1 MGDVSKAAK
10 VDLVVVG
17 GGLVG
22 LMAALKLSHAT
33 RTKGLTLGLVAPKT
47 GSSDPRTTAMLMPS
61 INMLEEL
68 EVWDAIKPRT
78 APLKT
83 MRLIDGSKRLVRAPV
98 TDFRS
103 SEMDLEAFGYN
114 VPNADMITLLEEKIA
129 DINSI
134 VRFDGRVEE
143 ALCETGKVTLKLDD
157 GTFVESQLAVAA
169 DGRNSILRD
178 CAGID
183 VKKWSYP
190 QTALVLTFKHSLPHD
205 HVSAEFHTET
215 GPFTQVPLPAKPDAP
230 NRSSLVWVATP
241 EEAQNFLNWKTNK
254 LEQYIEN
261 KLQSCF
267 GKIEI
272 KTDLHDIPLSG
283 MTAKSFG
290 QNGVALVGESG
301 HVFPP
306 IGAQGFNLGL
316 RDVSE
321 LAKLIDHKDLASNTL
336 LANYTRKRSTD
347 VALRTAGVDVMNRSL
362 LTDFLPVQIAR
373 TMGISAL
380 GNISWLRKLAMHSGL
395 GNGLSGAL
403 PSPASL
409 MEKGQAA
416 VNRSR

>member
-1 MGDVSKAAK
+1 MGDASKTAK

-22 LMAALKLSHAT
+22 LMAALKLSHVTHA
-33 RTKGLTLGLVAPKT
+33 KGLTLGLVTPRMN
-47 GSSDPRTTAMLMPS
+47 SSDPRTTAMLMPS

-68 EVWDAIKPRT
+68 NVWEAIKPKT

-98 TDFRS
+98 TDFRAT
-103 SEMDLEAFGYN
+103 EMELEAFGYN
-114 VPNADMITLLEEKIA
+114 VPNADMIALLEGKIA
-129 DINSI
+129 DEASI
-134 VRFDGRVEE
+134 IRFDGRVEE
-143 ALCETGKVTLKLDD
+143 ALCETGRVTLKLED
-157 GTFVESQLAVAA
+157 GSFVESQLTVAA
-169 DGRNSILRD
+169 DGRNSILRES
-178 CAGID
+178 AEID
-183 VKKWSYP
+183 VKTWSYP

-215 GPFTQVPLPAKPDAP
+215 GPFTQVPLPARPDAP
-230 NRSSLVWVATP
+230 NRSSLVWVVTP
-241 EEAQNFLNWKTNK
+241 EEASNFLNWKTNK
-254 LEQYIEN
+254 LEQYVEN

-267 GKIEI
+267 GKVEIE
-272 KTDLHDIPLSG
+272 TDLHDIPLSG

-321 LAKLIDHKDLASNTL
+321 LANLIECSDLDSDSL
-336 LANYTRKRSTD
+336 LSNYTRKRTAD

-380 GNISWLRKLAMHSGL
+380 GNISWLRKLAMHGGL
-395 GNGLSGAL
+395 GNGLRGAL

-409 MEKGQAA
+409 MERGRAA